1 VAGKTSAARLLP
13 IVTLGVVTGTVL
25 LVCIV

>member
-1 VAGKTSAARLLP
+1 VAGNTSAARLLP